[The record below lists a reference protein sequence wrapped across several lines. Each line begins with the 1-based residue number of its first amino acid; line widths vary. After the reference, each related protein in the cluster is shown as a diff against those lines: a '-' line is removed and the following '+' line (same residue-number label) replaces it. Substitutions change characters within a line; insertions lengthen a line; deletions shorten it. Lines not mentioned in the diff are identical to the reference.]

1 MRGKVTLIGCTKLD
15 EVDYSDKLAEI
26 LRQNSVKSLTV
37 ARMDVPCC
45 GGMENAVR
53 TALAKSGKDI
63 PCTVTVIG
71 RDGKILKSESLQMG
85 AAPLLRKL

>member
-1 MRGKVTLIGCTKLD
+1 MKTEHSTVTIPTI
-15 EVDYSDKLAEI
+15 SDFH
-26 LRQNSVKSLTV
+26 
-37 ARMDVPCC
+37 MPCC

-53 TALAKSGKDI
+53 AALAKSGKAI
-63 PCTVTVIG
+63 PCTVDVIG